1 MTDLAENLARLRKA
15 NDLSQETLAE
25 RAGVGVD
32 TVARIERGTRTTC
45 RPATLHRLATALA
58 VPVQTL
64 LIGDSREHPA
74 LATRGQM
81 VRLRQAVTSGGPVP
95 GLSDFAENAETVSL
109 VEAERQTT
117 AVWRLY
123 VGGRHA
129 ELLTLLPAVLADA
142 RRLVEASGN
151 DDDAAAGRRLLAT
164 TYRIAAGI
172 AGRLGQDDLAWTA
185 AERALE
191 VARGS
196 DDPDLQQAVALRYLA
211 WTLVRQGRELE
222 AERVATTAAA
232 AIQPTMLDTDPV
244 RTAVFGNL
252 LFNAA
257 TAAVKTGAVERAAD
271 LLAEAR
277 SAAARTMTSVVTEAA
292 IFSPRA
298 VALQEVENLSRSD
311 DPETAL
317 HHAATL
323 PAMPGQL
330 PAFWEAGHALHIASA
345 SVKTRRY
352 DDALHHLDQ
361 AHRLAPDWATS
372 QPLGAATMR
381 ALLDRATR
389 RRGPRFAALANAF
402 SAP

>member
-15 NDLSQETLAE
+15 KDLSQESLAE

-45 RPATLHRLATALA
+45 RPATLHRLAAALSVSA
-58 VPVQTL
+58 QTL
-64 LIGDSREHPA
+64 LTGEDNRQSA
-74 LATRGQM
+74 LATNAEM
-81 VRLRQAVTSGGPVP
+81 VRLRQAITSGGLVP
-95 GLSDFAENAETVSL
+95 GLSDFAENTETVSL
-109 VEAERQTT
+109 TEAERQTT

-123 VGGRHA
+123 VDGRHT
-129 ELLTLLPAVLADA
+129 ELLALLPAVLADA
-142 RRLVEASGN
+142 RRLVETNHG
-151 DDDAAAGRRLLAT
+151 DDAAAGRRLLAT

-185 AERALE
+185 AERALD
-191 VARGS
+191 VARSS
-196 DDPDLQQAVALRYLA
+196 DDPELQQAVALRYLA
-211 WTLVRQGRELE
+211 WTLVRQGREDE
-222 AERVATTAAA
+222 AEQVATNAAE
-232 AIQPTMLDTDPV
+232 AIQPTMLDADPV

-257 TAAVKTGAVERAAD
+257 TAAVKAGAVQRAAD

-298 VALQEVENLSRSD
+298 VALQEVDHWSRSN

-317 HHAATL
+317 HQAATL
-323 PAMPGQL
+323 QSVPGQL
-330 PAFWEAGHALHIASA
+330 PAFWEAGSALHIASA
-345 SVKTRRY
+345 SLKTRRY

-372 QPLGAATMR
+372 QPLGVTTMR

-389 RRGPRFAALANAF
+389 RRGPRFAGLAQAF
-402 SAP
+402 GVA

>member
-15 NDLSQETLAE
+15 HDLSQEALAE

-58 VPVQTL
+58 VPVQAL
-64 LIGDSREHPA
+64 LTGDSREHPE
-74 LATRGQM
+74 LATRGQL
-81 VRLRQAVTSGGPVP
+81 VQLRQAVTSGGPVP

-123 VGGRHA
+123 VGGRHT

-142 RRLVEASGN
+142 RRLAETNST
-151 DDDAAAGRRLLAT
+151 DDAAAGRRLLAT
-164 TYRIAAGI
+164 AYRIAAGI

-185 AERALE
+185 AERALA

-196 DDPDLQQAVALRYLA
+196 DDPELQQAVALRYLA
-211 WTLVRQGRELE
+211 WTLVRQGRETE
-222 AERVATTAAA
+222 AERVATTAAE
-232 AIQPTMLDTDPV
+232 AIQPTMLDAEPV

-257 TAAVKTGAVERAAD
+257 TAAVKIGAVQRASD

-317 HHAATL
+317 RRAATL
-323 PAMPGQL
+323 PVLPGQL
-330 PAFWEAGHALHIASA
+330 PAFWEAGHALHVASA

-381 ALLDRATR
+381 TLLDRATR
-389 RRGPRFAALANAF
+389 RRGPRFAALAHAF
-402 SAP
+402 GAP

>member
-15 NDLSQETLAE
+15 KDLSQESLAE

-45 RPATLHRLATALA
+45 RPATLHRLAAALS
-58 VPVQTL
+58 VSVQTL
-64 LIGDSREHPA
+64 LTGDDYGHSAR
-74 LATRGQM
+74 ATNAEM
-81 VRLRQAVTSGGPVP
+81 VRLRQAITSGGLVP
-95 GLSDFAENAETVSL
+95 GLSDFAENTETVSL
-109 VEAERQTT
+109 TDAERQTT
-117 AVWRLY
+117 TVWRLY
-123 VGGRHA
+123 VDGRHT
-129 ELLTLLPAVLADA
+129 ELLALLPAVLADA
-142 RRLVEASGN
+142 RRLVETSYG
-151 DDDAAAGRRLLAT
+151 DDAAAGRRLLAT

-185 AERALE
+185 AERALD
-191 VARGS
+191 VARSS
-196 DDPDLQQAVALRYLA
+196 DDPELQQAVALRYLA
-211 WTLVRQGRELE
+211 WTLIRQGRETE
-222 AERVATTAAA
+222 AEQVATNAAE
-232 AIQPTMLDTDPV
+232 AIQPTMLDAEPT

-257 TAAVKTGAVERAAD
+257 TAAVKAGAAHRAAD

-298 VALQEVENLSRSD
+298 VALQEVDHWSRSN

-317 HHAATL
+317 RQAATL
-323 PAMPGQL
+323 ESVPGQL
-330 PAFWEAGHALHIASA
+330 PAFWEAGSALHIASA
-345 SVKTRRY
+345 SFKTRRY

-372 QPLGAATMR
+372 QPLGTATMR

-389 RRGPRFAALANAF
+389 RRGPRFAALAHAF
-402 SAP
+402 GAP